1 MNAENDLEPLF
12 ACPACRGE
20 IREACCQTCGFVF
33 ARDENGI
40 FRLTANREFYFREKM
55 PREALQR
62 INRSEDIHRSCYQ
75 VFKQELQW
83 KYDFYALDHNR
94 GVGTILCRLHPDA
107 VVLDYGAGW
116 GNLTKFMS
124 HFVGH
129 VFSMDMTYE
138 SLHFCQRTG
147 ERNITCLHGG
157 DGVFLPFRDRS
168 LDLVVLNGVLE
179 WIPEYLTS
187 GDPREVQL
195 AFLREARR
203 VLKSGGQIFIGIEH
217 RYGWVYFRG
226 LPDEHT
232 ELEYATLL
240 PRSLADRVSMRRRQ
254 KPYRTYTYSRDGY
267 RTLLEEAGFA
277 DIGFATPDPDYR
289 DIVAIHPAQ
298 TPWRDW
304 LEGGL
309 RRSLPHS
316 FLIRSNA
323 GVPGFVES
331 VLAANQERGLAI
343 RAIENRN
350 HKSVVVV
357 RTDRTLYKIPTAPFA
372 ARRLR
377 HEAMVVER
385 AEREGGLRD
394 FLPWMRCLEVNGV
407 PVQAIGWLAGEEQP
421 DLALL
426 EPFFA
431 LQQAGVV
438 SMPAK
443 ALLDCPHL
451 ESFLD
456 FNDRLPLHAELEAF
470 LGDEPVACAFAH
482 GDLQPGHLLADPQG
496 ALRIIDWSM
505 YAPSAPLHGDRLRL
519 LLGEE
524 ERCTG
529 QEFDKVAM
537 RLLLEGAAPSP
548 GNRFAG
554 QAAWLRTL
562 SAREILLILARHLD
576 GRMGCFANTAAIFHA
591 FNHRFLRT
599 VDLIDRLLRHA
610 VAARG

>member
-1 MNAENDLEPLF
+1 MSSGNDLEPLF
-12 ACPACRGE
+12 ACPNCRGE
-20 IREACCQTCGFVF
+20 IRDARCQACGFHF
-33 ARDENGI
+33 ARDVNGI

-62 INRSEDIHRSCYQ
+62 INRAEDIHETCYR
-75 VFKQELQW
+75 VFKHELQW

-157 DGVFLPFRDRS
+157 DGQFLPFRDRS

-179 WIPEYLTS
+179 WIPEYLTN

-203 VLKSGGQIFIGIEH
+203 VLKSSGQIFIGIEH

-232 ELEYATLL
+232 ELKYATLL
-240 PRSLADRVSMRRRQ
+240 PRSLADLVSMRRRQ

-267 RTLLEEAGFA
+267 RALLEEAGFA

-289 DIVAIHPAQ
+289 DIEAIHPAQ

-323 GVPGFVES
+323 EVSGFTQS
-331 VLAANQERGLAI
+331 VLTANQERGLAI

-350 HKSVVVV
+350 HKSVVVI

-377 HEAMVVER
+377 QEVMVVER
-385 AEREGGLRD
+385 AAREAGLRD
-394 FLPWMRCLEVNGV
+394 FLPVMRCLEVNGV
-407 PVQAIGWLAGEEQP
+407 PVQAIGLLPAGALP
-421 DLALL
+421 DLASL

-431 LQQAGVV
+431 LQRAGAAP
-438 SMPAK
+438 MPARG
-443 ALLDCPHL
+443 LLNCPRL
-451 ESFLD
+451 ESFLAC
-456 FNDRLPLHAELEAF
+456 NDRSSLYAELGAF
-470 LGDEPVACAFAH
+470 LGEESVASSFAH
-482 GDLQPGHLLADPQG
+482 GDLHPGHLLADPHG
-496 ALRIIDWSM
+496 IRIIDWSM
-505 YAPSAPLHGDRLRL
+505 HAASAPLHGDRLRL

-524 ERCTG
+524 ARCTG
-529 QEFDKVAM
+529 QDFDQVAT
-537 RLLLEGAAPSP
+537 RLLLEKATPSP
-548 GNRFAG
+548 GNRMAG

-591 FNHRFLRT
+591 FNERFLRS
-599 VDLIDRLLRHA
+599 VDLIERLLRQA
-610 VAARG
+610 DAARG